1 MKKRSGPFSRLS
13 LVSRLS
19 LGLALCLLSS
29 CASKPPTAIAP
40 VPIVLPAIA
49 DIPQF
54 SLPLT
59 VTQAYQAIPHQRT
72 EFDSVFSDVPTAEKA
87 YLELMF
93 PLIDQAIAV
102 RVSTLR
108 AYTSGDRT
116 EAGITQ
122 YQSLIDFVHTITPP
136 SSMGAYHNDIVLA
149 LQAQKAFFQ
158 DWRTKSRGFSYKG
171 NATGNHPQIQTASRH
186 LRAAY
191 NRLMSQ
197 FPQEDSI
204 NKSAFFDY
212 HCALD
217 FI

>member
-1 MKKRSGPFSRLS
+1 M
-13 LVSRLS
+13 VSDW
-19 LGLALCLLSS
+19 SS
-29 CASKPPTAIAP
+29 DVCSSY
-40 VPIVLPAIA
+40 L
-49 DIPQF
+49 
-54 SLPLT
+54 
-59 VTQAYQAIPHQRT
+59 AIPHQRT
-72 EFDSVFSDVPTAEKA
+72 EFDAVFSEVPAPEKA
-87 YLELMF
+87 YLKLMF

-102 RVSTLR
+102 SVSTLR
-108 AYTSGDRT
+108 AYTSGPRT
-116 EAGITQ
+116 EDGIAQ
-122 YQSLIDFVHTITPP
+122 YQALIDFANAITPP
-136 SSMGAYHNDIVLA
+136 STLATYHKDIVLA

>member
-1 MKKRSGPFSRLS
+1 MKRRSDAIGKL
-13 LVSRLS
+13 L
-19 LGLALCLLSS
+19 LCLTLCFLPGCGTQSQPV
-29 CASKPPTAIAP
+29 ATAP
-40 VPIVLPAIA
+40 VVLPQIV

-72 EFDSVFSDVPTAEKA
+72 EFDSVFSEVPAPEKA

-108 AYTSGDRT
+108 AYTSGLRIEDGF
-116 EAGITQ
+116 AQ
-122 YQSLIDFVHTITPP
+122 YQALIDFANTITPP
-136 SSMGAYHNDIVLA
+136 STLATYHKDIVLA

-158 DWRTKSRGFSYKG
+158 DWRAKSLGFTYKG
-171 NATGNHPQIQTASRH
+171 NATGKHPQVKAASRH

-191 NRLMSQ
+191 NQLMTT